1 MFFSRILIDYTIFLR
16 FQQIIIKNID
26 ISIILS
32 IIFTQIIKKQPKKG
46 L

>member
-16 FQQIIIKNID
+16 FQQIIIKKID

-32 IIFTQIIKKQPKKG
+32 IMFTQIIKKQPKKG